1 MHSKRARLDRFI
13 SSHLRINRRDT
24 KPLLAQG
31 RILLDGVVATEAQAF
46 VDEFTQ
52 VIVDGRVLQAKQANY
67 FMLHKPAGI
76 VCATKDVQHKTVID
90 LLDCPERAD
99 LHIVGRLDFNST
111 GLVLLTNDGRWSRQ
125 LTQPE
130 TKVIKHYR
138 VTLANP
144 IDDSYVRAFAEG
156 MYFSFENITTRP
168 AHLKLID
175 SYTAEV
181 FLIEG
186 RYHQIKRMFG
196 RFQNEVL
203 SLHRCAIGNIQLD
216 AALAPGA
223 SRRLT
228 LNEIKANQA
237 SV

>member
-1 MHSKRARLDRFI
+1 MHSKRTRLDRFI
-13 SSHLRINRRDT
+13 STQLRINRRDI

-31 RILLDGVVATEAQAF
+31 RILLDGVTATEAQAF

-52 VIVDGRVLQAKQANY
+52 VVLDGRVLQAKQASY
-67 FMLHKPAGI
+67 FMLHKPVGV

-99 LHIVGRLDFNST
+99 LHVVGRLDFNST

-130 TKVIKHYR
+130 TKVVKRYR
-138 VTLANP
+138 VTLAKP
-144 IDDSYVRAFAEG
+144 IDDACVRAFAEG
-156 MYFSFENITTRP
+156 MYFSFEDITTRP
-168 AHLKLID
+168 ARLEIID
-175 SYTAEV
+175 NHTAEV
-181 FLIEG
+181 FLTEG

-203 SLHRCAIGNIQLD
+203 SLHRCAIGDIQLD

-228 LNEIKANQA
+228 PQEIQTRG
-237 SV
+237 